1 MKILVSITVL
11 FSSAVMAQ
19 TKPQL
24 IPVASSST
32 QVWNGVTTTSE
43 GRIFVCFPRLEGEKG
58 LSIGEVLKNGSII
71 PYPSKSWNNWVK
83 GEITTN
89 KFIRTNSLR
98 IGPDGNLWVMDTGAP
113 KLREQALPGGAK
125 IVVISVK
132 SNQVIRTIPLAGVM
146 KPNSFMDDL
155 RVYGSHI
162 YITDAGEPGLV
173 ILDKQTGKGRR
184 VLEKHWSTTDNK
196 ALLAEGKVIHLQN
209 GQELRVNADQLEIS
223 PDGKYFYFQPVSG
236 PLARVEMAYLNDAK
250 LSAVQLAAHVTK
262 YYDSPTTGG
271 TAMDA
276 DGNIYLSDVDHLRII
291 KIKPDGTSELIVEDK
306 RLLWADALWIDDK
319 GFLWIPAGQVNRLAA
334 FKNGRSEVKFPVYVY
349 KLRVHARAFKS

>member
-1 MKILVSITVL
+1 MKILVFITAL

-32 QVWNGVTTTSE
+32 QVWNGVTTTSD

-58 LSIGEVLKNGSII
+58 ISIGEVLKSGSII
-71 PYPSKSWNNWVK
+71 PYPSKSWNNWAK
-83 GEITTN
+83 GEVTTN

-113 KLREQALPGGAK
+113 KLGEQALPGGAK

-132 SNQVIRTIPLAGVM
+132 SNQVIRTIPLDGVM

-184 VLEKHWSTTDNK
+184 VLENHWSTTDSK
-196 ALLAEGKVIHLQN
+196 ALVAEGKVIHLQN

-236 PLARVEMAYLNDAK
+236 SLARVETAYLNDAK
-250 LSAVQLAAHVTK
+250 LSAAQLAAHVTK
-262 YYDSPTTGG
+262 YYNSPTTGG

-276 DGNIYLSDVDHLRII
+276 NGNIYLSDVDHLRII
-291 KIKPDGTSELIVEDK
+291 KIKPDGKSELIIEDK

-334 FKNGRSEVKFPVYVY
+334 FQNGKSQVKFPVYVY
-349 KLRVHARAFKS
+349 KLRVHARPFKS

>member
-1 MKILVSITVL
+1 MRVLIFITVL

-19 TKPQL
+19 TKSQL
-24 IPVASSST
+24 IPVASSSK
-32 QVWNGVTTTSE
+32 QVWNGVTTTSD

-58 LSIGEVLKNGSII
+58 MSIGEVIKNGSII
-71 PYPSKSWNNWVK
+71 PYPSKNWNSWVK
-83 GEITTN
+83 GEVTTH

-98 IGPDGNLWVMDTGAP
+98 IGPDGDLWVMDTGAP
-113 KLREQALPGGAK
+113 KLGEQALPGGAK

-132 SNQVIRTIPLAGVM
+132 NNQVIRTIPLDGVM

-184 VLEKHWSTTDNK
+184 VMENHWSTTDSK
-196 ALLAEGKVIHLQN
+196 ALLAEGKVIRLKN
-209 GQELRVNADQLEIS
+209 GRELRVNADQLEIS

-236 PLARVEMAYLNDAK
+236 PLARVEMAYLNDTK
-250 LSAVQLAAHVTK
+250 LSEAQLASHVTK
-262 YYDSPTTGG
+262 YYNSPTTGG
-271 TAMDA
+271 TAMDT

-291 KIKPDGTSELIVEDK
+291 KIKPNGTSEAIMQDK

-319 GFLWIPAGQVNRLAA
+319 GFLWIPAGQINRLAA
-334 FKNGRSEVKFPVYVY
+334 FQNGKSQVKFPVCIY
-349 KLRVHARAFKS
+349 KVQIHARAFKS